1 MTKRDLSKESAI
13 TEIVIDGVR
22 STTTSRIDDV
32 LRIAHNHGE
41 TCILAATSQTDL
53 SIISLLP
60 FHEAATIDPKQNPVY
75 KRLLSIPFPG
85 VVAMEWTR
93 NGEGLVLSDSRG
105 YVTCL
110 GISVHHKPPP
120 TDTLTRR
127 SLLYDMTGSIEILW
141 VEEMKSPCEILCPG
155 DTIDSPCATAASTL
169 SISVDL
175 FSPSVPEMESQ
186 TLMLAAPLTGM
197 AWSRVRTPPAASM
210 KPCLLTVE
218 SNGVLRIWAES
229 PKPISSYLGCRRLQS
244 TSDSVQVTTAYHV
257 ELVIEPQDP
266 DIVPHSMQACWADA
280 FPESEEDPRLAWI
293 IATYQAKRV
302 GGIEECCAVYVVHGL
317 PVELQGTQITC
328 SYATTFLHSS
338 CAFESSCLPATT
350 LRAVLLRFEP
360 TPLILMAESGRQQ
373 NRIETRT
380 ALLCVDT
387 LPPDSLHLHLE
398 STSVHEIVG
407 FASAVQQL
415 VAHPVHDCVCVLT
428 EDRMVG
434 IWDLWPVRKLA
445 DIQADDFGIG
455 HGVYALT
462 WMDLGH
468 HYGELGHV
476 LLLGDK
482 GAVVCL
488 LMADHH
494 NGKPVVS
501 IDVLASHTYSQLLY
515 PVSLISLPCSSSHE
529 GRKMIYLI
537 RARSADIEIDD
548 GDEASVYVTLS
559 VHQMDSHTHDIDIQQ
574 SAEFHLF
581 RSSEGCRYTVMD
593 AIRHSVGGVV
603 AGTRG
608 GTLEFFKCS
617 EENLP
622 EHVSSFA
629 LSSENDRPSFISCL
643 ASCTQAAYI
652 ACVTSFDEHHNEDKI
667 HILQSESTCGQ
678 LDYRLEDC
686 FVSPSGI
693 VSQISW
699 VQTPSPFRHLVV
711 GYQAGQ
717 VDIFVRKRQ
726 GLWVPVGT
734 YLSSLEL
741 TTLTTTKQGLPIVGA
756 GRHMLFLSSDAHT
769 FSADVL
775 DDTAVM
781 QMALTIGGA
790 FQDYHHIPLL
800 TLLQIGH
807 LHSIDITLNEM
818 TEFLKEWERIPEDEH
833 LEEIFATTIN
843 GPPSLLNQT
852 FAESIVPPITG
863 LLFAEETVFC
873 VPFKERSDHVSSADA
888 AQDAPSVVPVT
899 DGSAVSD
906 PGLLTGQFDFSQF
919 GNFSKA
925 PQPVPTYEAS
935 GLLDMSAFGMSF
947 DIPSSQPEAS
957 GESDIQE
964 ESNMSEEAALV
975 APPSEENDVPSKSGD
990 ESDADV
996 EEEECIL
1003 FILEASFDEQ
1013 CRAML
1018 KLKEPAEHTFDQD
1031 YIRGVLEQYVNS
1043 TDADQALPLSSL
1055 LKLSKNNANLL
1066 LDLINKYNAWTKD
1079 MSKAVLDI
1087 PGMKFLAAVKLSPLS
1102 TKCQPKRTESKNL
1115 TAELLKK
1122 EDYLASFLGIS
1133 FYQSV
1138 ISEASVATSVSDSS
1152 MVDDRLAEGYI
1163 SWPESVGIVSGIEA
1177 VHILW
1182 ALETDDASHLLSV
1195 CLDATAEAGSHN
1207 GQLSS
1212 GYTWER
1218 LKSIGAGFWIRDPE
1232 AAICVADEIAKDQ
1245 FRQNNDPHDCA
1256 LMYIALKKKALLSR
1270 LFRSNGN
1277 ARVATLLAKDF
1288 SRDHNR
1294 HAAAKNAYVLLGQ
1307 HRYSLA
1313 AAFFLVGGYVHDAI
1327 GVCAKEMKDPQLALF
1342 LTTLL
1347 RTRDAGLVHEI
1358 IMKVGLKE
1366 RRVLRCGMVAIFR
1379 KSFLMQWQ
1387 RMIGWHRGC
1396 FCG

>member
-22 STTTSRIDDV
+22 STTTSRIDDI

-41 TCILAATSQTDL
+41 TCIMAATSQTDL

-60 FHEAATIDPKQNPVY
+60 FHEATSIDPKQNPVY

-93 NGEGLVLSDSRG
+93 NGEGLVLSDAKG

-110 GISVHHKPPP
+110 GITVHHKPPP
-120 TDTLTRR
+120 TETLTRR

-155 DTIDSPCATAASTL
+155 DTIESPCATAASSL
-169 SISVDL
+169 SLSVDL
-175 FSPSVPEMESQ
+175 FTPAAPEMERQ

-229 PKPISSYLGCRRLQS
+229 PKPISSYLGCSRLQS
-244 TSDSVQVTTAYHV
+244 TSDPVQAATAYHV

-266 DIVPHSMQACWADA
+266 DLVPHSMQACWADA

-293 IATYQAKRV
+293 IATYQAKRT

-338 CAFESSCLPATT
+338 CAFESRCLPATT

-360 TPLILMAESGRQQ
+360 TPLILMAESGRLQ

-398 STSVHEIVG
+398 STSIHEILG
-407 FASAVQQL
+407 FASVVQQL

-428 EDRMVG
+428 ADRMVS

-476 LLLGDK
+476 LLLGDE

-501 IDVLASHTYSQLLY
+501 IDVLASHTYPQRLY
-515 PVSLISLPCSSSHE
+515 PVSLISLPCPSSPGGH
-529 GRKMIYLI
+529 KMTYLI

-548 GDEASVYVTLS
+548 DDEASIYVTLS
-559 VHQMDSHTHDIDIQQ
+559 VNQMDSDTHDIDIQQ

-581 RSSEGCRYTVMD
+581 RSSEGCRYTVLD
-593 AIRHSVGGVV
+593 TIRHSVGGVV

-617 EENLP
+617 GENIP

-643 ASCTQAAYI
+643 SSCTQAAYI
-652 ACVTSFDEHHNEDKI
+652 ACVTSFDEHQNEDKI

-741 TTLTTTKQGLPIVGA
+741 TTLTTTKRGLPIVGA

-781 QMALTIGGA
+781 QMALAIGGA

-807 LHSIDITLNEM
+807 LHSIDIALNEM
-818 TEFLKEWERIPEDEH
+818 TEFLKEWESTPEDEH
-833 LEEIFATTIN
+833 LEEIFTTTIN
-843 GPPSLLNQT
+843 GPPSLLDQT
-852 FAESIVPPITG
+852 FAESIVPPVNG
-863 LLFAEETVFC
+863 LLFGDDTLFC
-873 VPFKERSDHVSSADA
+873 VPFKEHEGHAFSEDMAP
-888 AQDAPSVVPVT
+888 DAPSVLPVT
-899 DGSAVSD
+899 NRSPAAAED
-906 PGLLTGQFDFSQF
+906 PGLLTGQFDFTQF
-919 GNFSKA
+919 SNFSMA
-925 PQPVPTYEAS
+925 PQPATTYEAS
-935 GLLDMSAFGMSF
+935 GLLDMSALGMSF
-947 DIPSSQPEAS
+947 GMPSPQPEVPN
-957 GESDIQE
+957 ESDIQE
-964 ESNMSEEAALV
+964 ASN
-975 APPSEENDVPSKSGD
+975 PSEENVEPSKEDNENDGD
-990 ESDADV
+990 VD
-996 EEEECIL
+996 EEECIL
-1003 FILEASFDEQ
+1003 FTLDADFDEQ

-1018 KLKEPAEHTFDQD
+1018 QLKEPGDLTFDQG

-1043 TDADQALPLSSL
+1043 DADQALPLSSL

-1102 TKCQPKRTESKNL
+1102 MKCQPRRTESKNL
-1115 TAELLKK
+1115 TSELLKK

-1152 MVDDRLAEGYI
+1152 LVDDRLAEGYI

-1207 GQLSS
+1207 GKLST
-1212 GYTWER
+1212 GYSWEK

-1232 AAICVADEIAKDQ
+1232 AAIRVADEIAKDQ
-1245 FRQNNDPHDCA
+1245 FRKNNDPHDCA
-1256 LMYIALKKKALLSR
+1256 LMYIALKKKVLLSR

-1288 SRDHNR
+1288 SQNHNR

-1313 AAFFLVGGYVHDAI
+1313 AAFFLVGGYIHDAI

-1358 IMKVGLKE
+1358 IMKVWMKE
-1366 RRVLRCGMVAIFR
+1366 HRLMKYGMVVMSR
-1379 KSFLMQWQ
+1379 RSFLMPWR
-1387 RMIGWHRGC
+1387 RMIAWRKEC
-1396 FCG
+1396 FCGSWIKRWKH